1 MQNNRRKGQARRWL
15 ATAGLAGVAT
25 MAMTAHAAD
34 PTPAPAQNGAM
45 TFPNVIV
52 VAMPP
57 AEGTGQAVQA
67 TGAQGGMKA
76 FIDPDSGQLV
86 PPTAE
91 TAAAL
96 EAAGTTKSISGA
108 RAHPAGLNRPPKVLP
123 PSTGGAV
130 GMRLDDSQMS
140 YFVARK
146 NTDGSLGMA
155 CIPGDETAQWLSNV
169 AGAPAKAAMGKGDL
183 K

>member
-1 MQNNRRKGQARRWL
+1 
-15 ATAGLAGVAT
+15 
-25 MAMTAHAAD
+25 
-34 PTPAPAQNGAM
+34 M
-45 TFPNVIV
+45 TFPNVMV

-57 AEGTGQAVQA
+57 AAGSVQPMQA

-96 EAAGTTKSISGA
+96 EAAGATKSISGA
-108 RAHPAGLNRPPKVLP
+108 RAHPTGLNRLPKVLP

-155 CIPGDETAQWLSNV
+155 CIPDDETAQWLSNV
-169 AGAPAKAAMGKGDL
+169 AGAPAKAAVGKGQL